1 MTDSLLSLFLESESF
16 VVATHISPDGDAIG
30 SQVGLGLFLERLGKS
45 VTMINDESPPHNM
58 DWLTDPHGV
67 QVFEGSLEQREQI
80 DEADVAVVVDTNCAE
95 RLGSLATPIR
105 QSRATKVLIDHHP
118 DPEGWFDYS
127 WTREGEAATGQMIF
141 ELIEAYG
148 LDIIDRPIAEA
159 LYAAIMTDTGSFR
172 YSSVTADVH
181 RSIAELVDR
190 GDLAVE
196 TIHSLVFDRRTLN
209 GIRLLGRAVE
219 SIRLAYSGRLG
230 YMVVTRD
237 MAEETGAS
245 LSETDGFI
253 DYVLAIEGVE
263 VAVIFKE
270 GGQGTKMSFRSKGTW
285 PVNGW
290 ARHFDGG
297 GHRNA
302 SGAYV
307 ENLSFEEVID
317 AVIKA
322 APRFVP
328 DLETDTRP
336 NGLQADD
343 STLLSAFRGE

>member
-1 MTDSLLSLFLESESF
+1 MIDSLLPLVLENESF
-16 VVATHISPDGDAIG
+16 IITTHIRPDGDAIG
-30 SQVGLGLFLERLGKS
+30 SQVGLGLFLKRLGKS
-45 VTMINDESPPHNM
+45 VRMMNDEAAPHNL
-58 DWLTDPHGV
+58 DWLTEPNGV
-67 QVFEGSLEQREQI
+67 EVFHGSLEQRQQI
-80 DEADVAVVVDTNCAE
+80 DEADVVVVVDTNCAE

-105 QSRATKVLIDHHP
+105 QSKATTVLIDHHP
-118 DPEGWFDYS
+118 EPEGWFDYA
-127 WTREGEAATGQMIF
+127 WVREGEAATGQMIF
-141 ELIEAYG
+141 ELIAAYG
-148 LDIIDRPIAEA
+148 LEVVGKPVAEA

-196 TIHSLVFDRRTLN
+196 SIHSLVYDRRSLN

-219 SIRLAYSGRLG
+219 SIRLVYDGRLG
-230 YMVVTRD
+230 YMIVTHD

-263 VAVIFKE
+263 VGVIFKE
-270 GGQGTKMSFRSKGTW
+270 GGKGTKMSFRSKGAW
-285 PVNGW
+285 PVNRW
-290 ARHFDGG
+290 AQHFEGG

-307 ENLSFEEVID
+307 EDLPFEEVVS
-317 AVIKA
+317 AVVEA
-322 APRFVP
+322 APRFIP
-328 DLETDTRP
+328 KLDAEPR
-336 NGLQADD
+336 
-343 STLLSAFRGE
+343 